1 MRDLRRPAAAVP
13 PWLTDPFQP
22 LHCRAAR
29 EALTP
34 LETTY
39 SNYEALVQRG
49 KVVYRA
55 LDHSSVAAKPCV
67 IKEGRRHGETDWFG
81 RDGFA
86 RIKREAQFL
95 KLTSPLIAVVPRI
108 ITSFQANGC
117 FYLVAERVAGRSL
130 QKVIASRERISTR
143 RMLNYCKNMA
153 EIVADIHAA
162 GWAWRDC
169 KPAKFYC
176 QKNHRMRAL
185 DFEGEQPKSELRS
198 SLPFLRSSPL

>member
-1 MRDLRRPAAAVP
+1 MADSGWSKKSPDRGISRGQVRIRLRNADGAHHRP
-13 PWLTDPFQP
+13 
-22 LHCRAAR
+22 H
-29 EALTP
+29 
-34 LETTY
+34 
-39 SNYEALVQRG
+39 
-49 KVVYRA
+49 
-55 LDHSSVAAKPCV
+55 H
-67 IKEGRRHGETDWFG
+67 
-81 RDGFA
+81 
-86 RIKREAQFL
+86 
-95 KLTSPLIAVVPRI
+95 
-108 ITSFQANGC
+108 
-117 FYLVAERVAGRSL
+117 LVAERVAGRSL